1 MNHFA
6 IISSNLEVLGSI
18 STWQNNPPP
27 PLEDSWLLEVGEPL
41 LNPGDWLYSGGHLL
55 LKPGVSQSTV
65 IYRGPHQADNTM
77 EQTNG

>member
-1 MNHFA
+1 MRHFA

-18 STWQNNPPP
+18 STWQNNPSS

-55 LKPGVSQSTV
+55 LKPGVSQSIVTF
-65 IYRGPHQADNTM
+65 RGPHQTDNTM